1 MNNYLLSIDP
11 SGTGTTSIFNIN
23 DNNFE
28 LIKSENWLHHF
39 YQIQQKIL
47 WIKKDKINPIIY
59 FETVKS
65 AYNNQNKDLV
75 PLLKLCGALESY
87 CIIKNI
93 HYKTVTSDQVKRYVR
108 WFDKIKGLSEKEL
121 TYVRNIK
128 MINFCNKTGLNK
140 DKNKWFYNN
149 EKINAHQRDSVL
161 IYWIG
166 KNNNEN

>member
-1 MNNYLLSIDP
+1 MTNYLLSIDP
-11 SGTGTTSIFNIN
+11 SGTGTTAIFNKN

-39 YQIQQKIL
+39 LRIKQKIL
-47 WIKKDKINPIIY
+47 LLQNKLELIIY

-65 AYNNQNKDLV
+65 AYNNQNADLV
-75 PLLKLCGALESY
+75 PLIKLCGALESY
-87 CIIKNI
+87 LTINNI
-93 HYKTVTSDQVKRYVR
+93 NYKTVTSDQVKRYVR
-108 WFDKIKGLSEKEL
+108 WFDKIKGLLEKEL

-149 EKINAHQRDSVL
+149 EKINAHQRDSIL
-161 IYWIG
+161 IYWII
-166 KNNNEN
+166 KENK